1 MKAHSMRRTLWITS
15 VALGAAVVGLAAWF
29 VTDVKKEVEAVPR
42 VDSRLL
48 AKDDKQ
54 LDATHRD
61 IKGALDSF
69 RTQVTQVNRER
80 IIRPPV
86 SEERLK
92 KVILREDTYQKM
104 VPSHWIFSGP
114 MPSGKYPEPPKAKP
128 TRKAP
133 EGLSAIGKATQ
144 IWLLGDGGGLL
155 TFRFNKKS
163 DRPYRFREGQW
174 IWPYGKEGPEPRDGV
189 PAEER
194 RFRIKEFRAI
204 DQDVVE
210 VVAEVFSDPDKPP
223 VKLDRMRWSSR
234 VASDPNAPIRILE
247 PAQPAAAEA
256 ASGGSATEGSSE
268 TEGSSATEGSTD
280 QPGPVVE
287 GDPAA
292 AGDKPPSTATSTD
305 PSTTESGAGAV
316 AVAPGDDSG
325 KFTRITPVD
334 ELKSDDLRPSF
345 ERDAKRPDT
354 TNVRVDDNS
363 YRYFKHHGV
372 KKIIEEVKTKPNKHG
387 VEIQSTGSAP
397 IDNFRIKRG
406 DTIVAVNGQP
416 VKSRSD
422 IVRIAEGLPES
433 TKFVKITLM
442 SRSGKR
448 RTYNVDVTDP
458 KNRRDVARYG
468 NVGGG

>member
-15 VALGAAVVGLAAWF
+15 VALGAAVLGLAAWF

-48 AKDDKQ
+48 AKDAKQ
-54 LDATHRD
+54 LDPTHRD

-80 IIRPPV
+80 IIRAPV

-92 KVILREDTYQKM
+92 KVILRDDTYKKM

-128 TRKAP
+128 TQKAP

-155 TFRFNKKS
+155 TFRFNKKN
-163 DRPYRFREGQW
+163 DKAYRFREGQW
-174 IWPYGKEGPEPRDGV
+174 IWPYGKEGPTPRDGV

-194 RFRIKEFRAI
+194 RFRIKEFRALEPE
-204 DQDVVE
+204 VFE
-210 VVAEVFSDPDKPP
+210 VVAEVFNDPDKPP
-223 VKLDRMRWSSR
+223 VKLDRMRWSAR
-234 VASDPNAPIRILE
+234 VTLDPNAPIRLLDS
-247 PAQPAAAEA
+247 PQP
-256 ASGGSATEGSSE
+256 
-268 TEGSSATEGSTD
+268 STA

-287 GDPAA
+287 ADPEGAAGASDADPAT
-292 AGDKPPSTATSTD
+292 AGATDSTSTD
-305 PSTTESGAGAV
+305 APATDTPGADTPKPTTTDSGAGAV
-316 AVAPGDDSG
+316 AVAPGDDRG
-325 KFTRITPVD
+325 KFTRITPAD
-334 ELKSDDLRPSF
+334 ELKADDLRPTF

-397 IDNFRIKRG
+397 IENFRIKRG
-406 DTIVAVNGQP
+406 DTIVAVNDQP
-416 VKSRSD
+416 VKTRSD

-433 TKFVKITLM
+433 TRFVKITLM
-442 SRSGKR
+442 SRTGTR
-448 RTYNVDVTDP
+448 RSYNVDVTDP